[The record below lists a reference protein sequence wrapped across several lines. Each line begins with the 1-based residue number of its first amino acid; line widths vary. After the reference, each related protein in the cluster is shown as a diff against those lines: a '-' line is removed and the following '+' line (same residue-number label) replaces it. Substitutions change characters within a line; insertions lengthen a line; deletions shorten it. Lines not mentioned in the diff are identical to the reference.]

1 MSYAL
6 QPPRGIPSKRMMRT
20 LHIWRRLNGSL
31 ATLILL
37 LIIASVLAYKVDKA
51 GTNFAAF
58 KNQLGDEADRVRLD
72 LVTMNDALRGQ
83 LLDPKN
89 DQEKTRS
96 RDAENDLRTALRRIE
111 ADYPPYFNRTND
123 SDSVNGIGNFL
134 TNKFRPYQ
142 TNLLALQQQ
151 ADSAVA
157 VAQYAQS
164 YASTIQLERDRVLET
179 LRQQVTEAVNSES
192 RKTEKFTTI
201 CVAVVVVVLL
211 ASILAA
217 FFQATALTKPLSR
230 LVEALERMRRGDF
243 SKRIEITRHD
253 EFGVIGEGLNR
264 LADDLSVLVGQV
276 QRSGIQVN
284 TTTTDIAA
292 TARQQQGTASE
303 IATTTAEI
311 GATSRQITATS
322 KDLVRTMNEVNHMA
336 EQAAQLAG
344 SGQTA
349 ITSMEA
355 TMRQIMEASG
365 SIASKLAV
373 LDDKTSNINSV
384 VTTIT
389 KVADQTNL
397 LSLNAAI
404 EAEKA
409 GEYGLGFAVVAM
421 EIRRLADQTAVATF
435 DIEKMV
441 KEMQSAVTAGVMGMD
456 KFSEE
461 LRSGLEEIQIVSD
474 QLARIIVQVQA
485 FTPRFHTVNE
495 GMQSQAAGAHQIS
508 ETLAQLSDAANQTAE
523 SLRHSNHAIEQLN
536 SAARGLQSSV
546 SRFKL
551 EEN

>member
-1 MSYAL
+1 ML
-6 QPPRGIPSKRMMRT
+6 KT
-20 LHIWRRLNGSL
+20 LNIWRRLNASL

-37 LIIASVLAYKVDKA
+37 LIIASVLAFSVDKA
-51 GTNFAAF
+51 RTNNAIS
-58 KNQLGDEADRVRLD
+58 KHQLDIQAGQVRLD
-72 LVTMNDALRGQ
+72 LVQMNDALRGL
-83 LLDPKN
+83 LLDPRN
-89 DQEKTRS
+89 DQERLRS
-96 RDAENDLRTALRRIE
+96 SGAENDLRATLNKIE
-111 ADYPPYFNRTND
+111 ADYPAYFNRSNATNAL
-123 SDSVNGIGNFL
+123 VAIGNFV
-134 TNKFRPYQ
+134 TNVFRPYQ
-142 TNLLALQQQ
+142 MNLLAKQQE
-151 ADSAVA
+151 ADSATA
-157 VAQYAQS
+157 VRQYAQS
-164 YASTIQLERDRVLET
+164 FSSAIQQGRDRVLET
-179 LRQQVTEAVNSES
+179 FRIQVADAQKDEDE
-192 RKTEKFTTI
+192 KTRTI
-201 CVAVVVVVLL
+201 TRYCVIAAIIVLV
-211 ASILAA
+211 ASVFAGMY
-217 FFQATALTKPLSR
+217 QASSMSKPLSR
-230 LVEALERMRRGDF
+230 LSEALERMRGGDF
-243 SKRIEITRHD
+243 SQRVEIKRRD

-264 LADDLSVLVGQV
+264 LAEDLSVLVGQV
-276 QRSGIQVN
+276 QKSGIQVN
-284 TTTTDIAA
+284 TTTVDIAA

-303 IATTTAEI
+303 IAATTAEI

-322 KDLVRTMNEVNHMA
+322 KDLVRTMNEISGMA
-336 EQAAQLAG
+336 EKAAKLAG
-344 SGQTA
+344 SGRAA
-349 ITSMEA
+349 ITSMES
-355 TMRQIMEASG
+355 TMRQIMDASG

-461 LRSGLEEIQIVSD
+461 LKSGLEEIQLVSEH
-474 QLARIIVQVQA
+474 LARIIEQVQA
-485 FTPRFHTVNE
+485 FTPRFHSVNE
-495 GMQSQAAGAHQIS
+495 GMQSQAAGAQQIS
-508 ETLAQLSDAANQTAE
+508 ETLAQLSDSANQTAE
-523 SLRHSNHAIEQLN
+523 SLRHSNQAIEQLN

>member
-1 MSYAL
+1 MM
-6 QPPRGIPSKRMMRT
+6 KR
-20 LHIWRRLNGSL
+20 LNIWRRLNGSL
-31 ATLILL
+31 AVLILL
-37 LIIASVLAYKVDKA
+37 LITASVLAYLVDNA
-51 GTNFAAF
+51 RHNYAEF
-58 KNQLGDEADRVRLD
+58 KSRLDKQADRVRLD
-72 LVTMNDALRGQ
+72 LLQMNNALRGR

-89 DQEKTRS
+89 EQERLRS
-96 RDAENDLRTALRRIE
+96 RDAENDLRVALYRIE
-111 ADYPPYFNRTND
+111 TDTPAYFSRSNEPNALAA
-123 SDSVNGIGNFL
+123 IGNFV
-134 TNKFRPYQ
+134 TNKFLPYQ
-142 TNLLALQQQ
+142 TNLLALQKQE
-151 ADSAVA
+151 DSTTV

-164 YASTIQLERDRVLET
+164 YSSSIELEREKVLET
-179 LRQQVTEAVNSES
+179 FRQQVDAAKEEES
-192 RKTEKFTTI
+192 RKADKFMIT
-201 CVAVVVVVLL
+201 CVIAVIVVLFAAVL
-211 ASILAA
+211 AG
-217 FFQATALTKPLSR
+217 FHQATALSRPLSG
-230 LVEALERMRRGDF
+230 LIEALERMRRGDF
-243 SKRIEITRHD
+243 TRRLEITRRD

-292 TARQQQGTASE
+292 TARQQESTASE
-303 IATTTAEI
+303 IAATTAEI

-322 KDLVRTMNEVNHMA
+322 KDLVRTMSEVNHMA

-344 SGQTA
+344 SGQAA
-349 ITSMEA
+349 INSMES

-461 LRSGLEEIQIVSD
+461 LRSGLEEIQQVSD
-474 QLARIIVQVQA
+474 QLARIIEQVQA